1 MQLLFLLI
9 LFLYNIF
16 IFAEDVHNFVTC
28 SRKYSK
34 LGCFSQ
40 SQSVSEVP
48 LLTYR
53 DKTSKYYNGTLINW
67 HKFKESLHRYQSI
80 FLYFIYI
87 DSYAYVCIFFFMI
100 FIWYLLTSWLFSLCL
115 FFSID
120 KHIHFFWGN

>member
-1 MQLLFLLI
+1 MQVRIYFRGYYPNLQYSMTVTSLYIILFVLNLLNLI
-9 LFLYNIF
+9 LCFFLST
-16 IFAEDVHNFVTC
+16 EDVHNFVKC

-67 HKFKESLHRYQSI
+67 RKFKESLHRYI
-80 FLYFIYI
+80 
-87 DSYAYVCIFFFMI
+87 
-100 FIWYLLTSWLFSLCL
+100 TSLHYTYL
-115 FFSID
+115 FFDWIVIVIF
-120 KHIHFFWGN
+120 K